1 MEKKLTQSQMEG
13 SLQSSVS
20 SLSLQD
26 TESSPAS
33 VRKAYVPPHMR
44 NLPSPQTSLK
54 SSQPSKSQ
62 RGSFDK
68 KRNDKDPNDPFYHR
82 ADVSKRS
89 LRLEATLFG
98 SQTNSGINFDKYD
111 DIPVDVSGNDIP
123 EPIVD
128 FKSSNMDELLKFN
141 IDLANYNH
149 PTPVQRYSISVVT
162 AGRDLMA
169 CAQTGSGKVSFVL
182 INFRPQHFYCLF

>member
-1 MEKKLTQSQMEG
+1 MEEK
-13 SLQSSVS
+13 SLQSSIS
-20 SLSLQD
+20 SLSLD
-26 TESSPAS
+26 DSEPSPVS
-33 VRKAYVPPHMR
+33 VRKAYVPPHLR

-54 SSQPSKSQ
+54 SPQSARPQKST
-62 RGSFDK
+62 STFDK
-68 KRNDKDPNDPFYHR
+68 KRNDKDPNDPFYNR
-82 ADVSKRS
+82 PDVAKRS

-111 DIPVDVSGNDIP
+111 DIPVDISGNDVP
-123 EPIVD
+123 EPVAD

-169 CAQTGSGKVSFVL
+169 CAQTGSGKVSFHIV
-182 INFRPQHFYCLF
+182 NFRLQPFYYLF